1 MPKSTG
7 GVQYS
12 LPYGTL
18 VGTPFGERRDML
30 DKHEK
35 RRRAVIKALRPL
47 HHDDEP
53 NPEHDDEALEALRR
67 EVEIDDQD
75 ELD

>member
-1 MPKSTG
+1 LGK
-7 GVQYS
+7 
-12 LPYGTL
+12 
-18 VGTPFGERRDML
+18 GETML

>member
-1 MPKSTG
+1 
-7 GVQYS
+7 
-12 LPYGTL
+12 
-18 VGTPFGERRDML
+18 ML

-35 RRRAVIKALRPL
+35 RRRAVINALRPL
-47 HHDDEP
+47 HRDDEP
-53 NPEHDDEALEALRR
+53 HPEHDDEALEALRR

>member
-1 MPKSTG
+1 
-7 GVQYS
+7 
-12 LPYGTL
+12 LPAI
-18 VGTPFGERRDML
+18 
-30 DKHEK
+30 KHEK

-53 NPEHDDEALEALRR
+53 HADDDEALEALRR

-75 ELD
+75 EPD